1 VCTYVN
7 GRLCAKVDVSVT
19 QPTGAKD
26 GDGDAQ
32 VAAGSR
38 GKGEG
43 IEGEMGDGEGSK
55 TKEGKAK
62 AKRLPERLCL
72 DPTHLALFA
81 TPESTS
87 PNPGDDGERGLSL
100 RYVQVST
107 DCWDA
112 AEVRRQLDSLRS
124 KDEEAALTEEVDATR
139 FWQLSLQ
146 PLYAKPPPV
155 WMHPAFAA
163 EFGDAFIGGTGLE
176 SGSMQVSLEVV
187 VLAVEQMVRATGTA
201 ARMLSHAD
209 RSALNSILAAL
220 GEAKRLAHKLAHASS
235 SDQQRL
241 YLSRVVASLEAQQP
255 GEVLPIPFLVG
266 GSATFLVVRRGVGA
280 GSDVCTLAVVGCQ
293 AEDNVYGHRCEAVP
307 PKIKYETCLELRGV
321 KRTRLLDEALWVV
334 IWFAGHGTGGDQVK
348 LGPRQLFYQ
357 VVLSFLAEDS
367 LEQAILKSD
376 DLRDAAG
383 EGDSVHFRTPRRSK
397 SAHYGCVRHT
407 LAYLL
412 RSFNCSTPSCKMVSL
427 LLRSQMLAMAAHDLQ
442 FVKHVSTAER
452 SVLNL
457 ACRQLAYKAAKMGS
471 RASGAAS
478 EAASTLLTAD
488 ELANVRESIAA
499 LNRRLLNTPGAE
511 PEATAPPPL
520 ILCEASAH
528 LGRPSIATILG
539 LNDGAE
545 LLFPKRAPSP
555 EGDGTSSESSQSIV
569 DVSDE
574 AFSSSSEDP
583 QDQPTVIGAESFAFR
598 SGGRSKS
605 VAAIEDAEV
614 VGLYFSAGWCPACK
628 TVTPMIAEA
637 YKALT
642 SRGKKMEIC
651 FVTLDKNEQDFNA
664 MRTEMPWPALPF
676 GGTRHAL
683 LASAFDV
690 QCVPTLVLLR
700 PNGTI
705 ISTDGIRLL
714 RKHARTFPWLSAT
727 PPPATPHL
735 HPLYERLLR
744 PHQVDAGLPRELPG
758 YAPIDFLQLPIQ
770 VHSCGCCSRRA
781 PL

>member
-1 VCTYVN
+1 MRADLRVPCTGGLPDGLEVIGGEGNFEEQEEDGASAFLVPEGAYVKVCLPAMPPFQLEDDGRLHRYSVLMAMRMDRLPTGAMPLFNGSAPPAHGEVIDSCMLYKNGGVGMLGQMGAADAALRPGRWAWVVVTRSNNQVCTYVN

-334 IWFAGHGTGGDQVK
+334 IWFAGH
-348 LGPRQLFYQ
+348 
-357 VVLSFLAEDS
+357 
-367 LEQAILKSD
+367 
-376 DLRDAAG
+376 
-383 EGDSVHFRTPRRSK
+383 
-397 SAHYGCVRHT
+397 
-407 LAYLL
+407 
-412 RSFNCSTPSCKMVSL
+412 
-427 LLRSQMLAMAAHDLQ
+427 
-442 FVKHVSTAER
+442 
-452 SVLNL
+452 
-457 ACRQLAYKAAKMGS
+457 
-471 RASGAAS
+471 
-478 EAASTLLTAD
+478 
-488 ELANVRESIAA
+488 
-499 LNRRLLNTPGAE
+499 
-511 PEATAPPPL
+511 
-520 ILCEASAH
+520 
-528 LGRPSIATILG
+528 
-539 LNDGAE
+539 
-545 LLFPKRAPSP
+545 
-555 EGDGTSSESSQSIV
+555 
-569 DVSDE
+569 
-574 AFSSSSEDP
+574 
-583 QDQPTVIGAESFAFR
+583 
-598 SGGRSKS
+598 
-605 VAAIEDAEV
+605 
-614 VGLYFSAGWCPACK
+614 
-628 TVTPMIAEA
+628 
-637 YKALT
+637 
-642 SRGKKMEIC
+642 
-651 FVTLDKNEQDFNA
+651 
-664 MRTEMPWPALPF
+664 
-676 GGTRHAL
+676 
-683 LASAFDV
+683 
-690 QCVPTLVLLR
+690 
-700 PNGTI
+700 
-705 ISTDGIRLL
+705 
-714 RKHARTFPWLSAT
+714 
-727 PPPATPHL
+727 
-735 HPLYERLLR
+735 
-744 PHQVDAGLPRELPG
+744 
-758 YAPIDFLQLPIQ
+758 
-770 VHSCGCCSRRA
+770 
-781 PL
+781 

>member
-1 VCTYVN
+1 
-7 GRLCAKVDVSVT
+7 
-19 QPTGAKD
+19 
-26 GDGDAQ
+26 
-32 VAAGSR
+32 
-38 GKGEG
+38 
-43 IEGEMGDGEGSK
+43 M
-55 TKEGKAK
+55 
-62 AKRLPERLCL
+62 
-72 DPTHLALFA
+72 
-81 TPESTS
+81 
-87 PNPGDDGERGLSL
+87 
-100 RYVQVST
+100 
-107 DCWDA
+107 
-112 AEVRRQLDSLRS
+112 
-124 KDEEAALTEEVDATR
+124 
-139 FWQLSLQ
+139 
-146 PLYAKPPPV
+146 
-155 WMHPAFAA
+155 
-163 EFGDAFIGGTGLE
+163 
-176 SGSMQVSLEVV
+176 
-187 VLAVEQMVRATGTA
+187 
-201 ARMLSHAD
+201 
-209 RSALNSILAAL
+209 
-220 GEAKRLAHKLAHASS
+220 
-235 SDQQRL
+235 
-241 YLSRVVASLEAQQP
+241 
-255 GEVLPIPFLVG
+255 
-266 GSATFLVVRRGVGA
+266 
-280 GSDVCTLAVVGCQ
+280 
-293 AEDNVYGHRCEAVP
+293 
-307 PKIKYETCLELRGV
+307 
-321 KRTRLLDEALWVV
+321 
-334 IWFAGHGTGGDQVK
+334 
-348 LGPRQLFYQ
+348 
-357 VVLSFLAEDS
+357 VLSFLAEDS

-770 VHSCGCCSRRA
+770 VHSFADAVRAVRLCDRLTTLVAVQAHCVKNGAHLSIALIQHTVTQLLPMPKPEARRWTWSPDDKSPPPALTEARPCIWRGPLRYADQLDLLILLQRLSQHFTAAAFSLDHTRSMDGVRIVVPTCMAAVADCVLRQMAIDLPSDASRHLRGFSLSAGWLSKQAATIGVHQVELNLARAAALDYFDSLRHLPKLFEWHKSDRLDQATALYLKSLCKDVAFSSDQGHLHEYLVDTHALVMKNYPELECYRDIAYYQKLFLNPDARCFPQKNAWTQREAELLFVIEPPCPGKKHCSFVAKAFRDFTLSCRPKVKKGEMPPTHRFSELSNPSEYTRPFA
-781 PL
+781 VESEDDVLHMWELPGAHSLRLQTAI